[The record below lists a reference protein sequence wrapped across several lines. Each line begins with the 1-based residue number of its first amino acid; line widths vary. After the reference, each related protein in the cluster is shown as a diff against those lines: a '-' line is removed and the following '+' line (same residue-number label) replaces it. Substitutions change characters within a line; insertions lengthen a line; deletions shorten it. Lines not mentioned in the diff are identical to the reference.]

1 MSLPAVKALH
11 WFPSPIRCFSRRP
24 PTGAAC
30 KICIGNITV
39 VPPRGQIEGVRAFD
53 TGPGVAVIDGV
64 ARALRPDL
72 PYDVDGKMA
81 RAGRP
86 NGQVVK
92 ELLAHPYFSME
103 PPKSTGRELFN
114 SDYVQKLISTS
125 RSLGAS
131 DDDIVATAVQLTA
144 DSVGDSYRRFIAE
157 PVKEVLVSGGGA
169 RNPALFDAIRKSAAP
184 IEVRHFDDV
193 FFDGEAKEAVAFA
206 LLGYLHVTNH
216 PGNVPSATGA
226 RGPRV
231 LGKRTPA

>member
-1 MSLPAVKALH
+1 MLFSS
-11 WFPSPIRCFSRRP
+11 PSDWR
-24 PTGAAC
+24 GLQNLGG
-30 KICIGNITV
+30 IGNITV

-125 RSLGAS
+125 RSLGAIWETS
-131 DDDIVATAVQLTA
+131 
-144 DSVGDSYRRFIAE
+144 
-157 PVKEVLVSGGGA
+157 
-169 RNPALFDAIRKSAAP
+169 PALAAF
-184 IEVRHFDDV
+184 R
-193 FFDGEAKEAVAFA
+193 GEAWMPDPCKSCDRRAM
-206 LLGYLHVTNH
+206 
-216 PGNVPSATGA
+216 
-226 RGPRV
+226 PRPESP
-231 LGKRTPA
+231 L